1 MVISDPQVR
10 HCKPNVVFF
19 QETRAARARNG
30 AGHWTIREGFQVPT
44 TGQKPKQ
51 CHKPQQRFMIPWE
64 KPRND
69 LDDVYKMFMNI
80 FYHDHQSC
88 LLDGMVYDEVY
99 HIV

>member
-1 MVISDPQVR
+1 MW
-10 HCKPNVVFF
+10 FF
-19 QETRAARARNG
+19 SRRLGPLGQETAQVTGRSGKAS
-30 AGHWTIREGFQVPT
+30 QVPT